1 MLCNKANV
9 YGKLYI
15 TAYLVLLW
23 FKLILLNQALRIF
36 KASTG
41 IDELPWI
48 TAQSHLRQLRRC

>member
-48 TAQSHLRQLRRC
+48 TAQSHTFAPA

>member
-15 TAYLVLLW
+15 TAYRVLLW
-23 FKLILLNQALRIF
+23 FKLIVLNQALRIF

-41 IDELPWI
+41 NGELPWI
-48 TAQSHLRQLRRC
+48 TTDSRLRQRRRC